1 MIDARRTHSAF
12 HTAVQSPFV
21 CIGGPAAVPVA
32 VAAAAAGEVADGD
45 FDIDAVELPA
55 AAVDACFSFP
65 LPLSDILSFS
75 RYGVSPVLFQL
86 FCVVCA
92 VLLLLESTVLD

>member
-1 MIDARRTHSAF
+1 MIEVRQTHSAF

-32 VAAAAAGEVADGD
+32 AVAVAAGEVVDGD
-45 FDIDAVELPA
+45 FDVDAVELPA
-55 AAVDACFSFP
+55 AAVDISFSFP
-65 LPLSDILSFS
+65 LPLSDILSFL
-75 RYGVSPVLFQL
+75 RYVLLFQL

-92 VLLLLESTVLD
+92 AVAGIDELV